1 METNRVYQPLLD
13 LHRVLSFAN
22 NLSFEKHANLQKNFV
37 CCTNFYLSGSQLQ
50 KIVHLK

>member
-13 LHRVLSFAN
+13 LHRFAN

-37 CCTNFYLSGSQLQ
+37 CYTNFYLSGSQLQ
-50 KIVHLK
+50 KIIHLK